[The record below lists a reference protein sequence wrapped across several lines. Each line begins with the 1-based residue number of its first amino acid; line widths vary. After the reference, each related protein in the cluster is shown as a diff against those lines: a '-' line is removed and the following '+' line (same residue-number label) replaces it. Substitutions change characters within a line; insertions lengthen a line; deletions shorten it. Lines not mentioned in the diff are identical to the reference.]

1 MTGFNVEL
9 GRPTYGAPG
18 NHTIPATVY
27 LAGVEL
33 LHCVV
38 PLSGGPGANQEA
50 EDEAMFRMAM
60 KLKRVLESRG

>member
-33 LHCVV
+33 LHVTV
-38 PLSGGPGANQEA
+38 PLSSGPSANQEA
-50 EDEAMFRMAM
+50 EDEALFRLGV
-60 KLKRVLESRG
+60 KLKRLLEAS